1 MRYMAWIAI
10 ISLQMSMF
18 VCGAGIDVCHASDA
32 PAHIEVSQSTSD
44 GSNAPVDQVCAAH
57 AAHVFLGHVGEEDN
71 VVSTHIEVTD
81 FLTALQIPEILNL
94 IEQPPKFPYS

>member
-32 PAHIEVSQSTSD
+32 PAHIEASQSNSD
-44 GSNAPVDQVCAAH
+44 SDSVPTDQVCAAH
-57 AAHVFLGHVGEEDN
+57 AAHVFLGHVGEEDS
-71 VVSTHIEVTD
+71 VVSTHIEVAD
-81 FLTALQIPEILNL
+81 FLTVLHIPEILNL
-94 IEQPPKFPYS
+94 IEQPPKYVYS